1 MQFSCL
7 GESIEKY
14 ITFTV
19 PIEREVRR
27 NEKVEIKLQK
37 NYLTYN
43 SLWIPQ
49 DLLQVHYQ
57 VFVNNLYDGIYR
69 TKCKFGHDHKKCEIC
84 GINNKY
90 CSCFF

>member
-37 NYLTYN
+37 KLSYIQQFMDTTRFIAS
-43 SLWIPQ
+43 SLSS
-49 DLLQVHYQ
+49 L
-57 VFVNNLYDGIYR
+57 VNNLYEGIYR